1 MRQIN
6 FGMTL
11 SLLLVTTLL
20 SGCASFWKPEKEI
33 VTVTKLIERNIPTV
47 PSPKPVQMND
57 VKIYVVSP
65 SENFE
70 EFKKEFEAKNG
81 ADSYI
86 GQLVSTMNGSTET
99 TFYVLAV
106 YFGSVGISRYR
117 HAVWSGLSADI
128 VGVFASILAVNLL
141 L

>member
-20 SGCASFWKPEKEI
+20 ISGCSSFKPEKEI
-33 VTVTKLIERNIPTV
+33 VTVTKLVERTIPTV
-47 PSPKPVQMND
+47 PHPKPVQMNEI
-57 VKIYVVSP
+57 KIYVVSP

>member
-11 SLLLVTTLL
+11 SLLLAMTVVL
-20 SGCASFWKPEKEI
+20 SSCSTFRPEPEI
-33 VTVTKLIERNIPTV
+33 VTVTKLVERNIPTI
-47 PSPKPVQMND
+47 PHPKQVQMNE

-86 GQLVSTMNGSTET
+86 AISVKDYENLAKNFAELRRYIEQQKQIILYYEDPVKPQQKEEDEGNVSK
-99 TFYVLAV
+99 
-106 YFGSVGISRYR
+106 
-117 HAVWSGLSADI
+117 
-128 VGVFASILAVNLL
+128 
-141 L
+141 

>member
-6 FGMTL
+6 FGMIL
-11 SLLLVTTLL
+11 SLLLVTTIL

-33 VTVTKLIERNIPTV
+33 VTVKKIIERNITTFH
-47 PSPKPVQMND
+47 SHKPVQMND

-86 GQLVSTMNGSTET
+86 AISVKDYEN
-99 TFYVLAV
+99 LAKN
-106 YFGSVGISRYR
+106 FAELRRYIEQQKQIILYYEE
-117 HAVWSGLSADI
+117 AVKPSEPSEQEKKDD
-128 VGVFASILAVNLL
+128 
-141 L
+141 

>member
-6 FGMTL
+6 FGMIL

-20 SGCASFWKPEKEI
+20 SSCASFYKPEKEI
-33 VTVTKLIERNIPTV
+33 VTVTKLVEKNIPTV
-47 PSPKPVQMND
+47 PSPKPVRMND

-86 GQLVSTMNGSTET
+86 AISVKDYEN
-99 TFYVLAV
+99 LAKN
-106 YFGSVGISRYR
+106 FAELRRYIEQQKQIILYYEE
-117 HAVWSGLSADI
+117 AVKPSEPSEEEKKDD
-128 VGVFASILAVNLL
+128 
-141 L
+141 